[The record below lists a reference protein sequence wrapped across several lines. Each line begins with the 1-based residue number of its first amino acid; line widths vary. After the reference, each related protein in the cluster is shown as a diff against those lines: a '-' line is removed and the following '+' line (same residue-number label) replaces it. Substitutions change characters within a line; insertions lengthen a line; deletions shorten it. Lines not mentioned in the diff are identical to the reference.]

1 MTTRLSKLNPTLWTN
16 FRTYTSGPTNFKNA
30 EVDFYNGLTITAVPQ
45 YTRSGAIIV
54 GDEVSRTAIE
64 WNGDIGI
71 LSDADARHRPGPAM
85 LAQRWGALWLDTI
98 TQEEPEAPP
107 THPSNEEIERA
118 KTELGLVDEVR
129 ALIFDSDW
137 PTLRRFAKVL
147 DATEEIRKGHLK
159 TLNHLDYDPECSPFD
174 LGPDCNDNDF
184 DFTTKGTK
192 S

>member
-16 FRTYTSGPTNFKNA
+16 FKTYTGGPTQFNNA

-54 GDEVSRTAIE
+54 GDEISRTTIE
-64 WNGDIGI
+64 WNGDLDI
-71 LSDADARHRPGPAM
+71 LADADARHRPGPAM
-85 LAQRWGALWLDTI
+85 LAQRWGALWLGRK
-98 TQEEPEAPP
+98 TQAEAPP
-107 THPSNEEIERA
+107 TRPTDKEIERA
-118 KTELGLVDEVR
+118 KSELDLVDEVR
-129 ALIFDSDW
+129 ALIFGADW
-137 PTLRRFAKVL
+137 ATLRRFAKVL